1 MNIHWPDPKLPPLN
15 LWLMPQQTKEPTMTQ
30 DQLKLFYKI
39 LETKNSWGKNEIKTL
54 LLEICAGIRTEV

>member
-1 MNIHWPDPKLPPLN
+1 MAIHWPDIAFPPIN
-15 LWLMPQQTKEPTMTQ
+15 LWSVPQPNKEQTMTQ
-30 DQLKLFYKI
+30 DQLKLFYRI

>member
-1 MNIHWPDPKLPPLN
+1 MPIHWPDLTIPPIN
-15 LWLMPQQTKEPTMTQ
+15 LWSVPKQTKEFTMTQ